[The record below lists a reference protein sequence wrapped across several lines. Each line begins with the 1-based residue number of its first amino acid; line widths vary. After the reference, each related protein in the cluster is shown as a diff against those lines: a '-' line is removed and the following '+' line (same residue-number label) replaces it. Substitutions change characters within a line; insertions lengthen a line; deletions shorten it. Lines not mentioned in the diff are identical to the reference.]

1 MRQHGHKN
9 TRQLARFLGALRS
22 RQSSHPGGHPAAQ
35 GIGVA
40 AVDEHPQ
47 PGQAFM
53 SALVTE
59 HFVLQSA
66 RSTTVSEAVG
76 RSAIYLTCVSSAVV
90 AFGFFAAATHRL
102 VPVVATV
109 LPALI
114 ILGIFTFVRMVETSV
129 ENVVFLR
136 RIEAI
141 RRYYATLDPAAAAFF
156 TFPDGNAAT
165 AALASTGMRAGLTE
179 MLFTGASMIAA
190 VTSILTGVGAAL
202 TLDIAKMP
210 LFVAVIIGTGVT
222 IVTFGLHMLWMYRR
236 GQPAMA

>member
-1 MRQHGHKN
+1 MN
-9 TRQLARFLGALRS
+9 
-22 RQSSHPGGHPAAQ
+22 
-35 GIGVA
+35 
-40 AVDEHPQ
+40 DHPQ

-76 RSAIYLTCVSSAVV
+76 RSAVYLTCVSSAVV

-114 ILGIFTFVRMVETSV
+114 ILGIFTFVRLVETSV
-129 ENVVFLR
+129 ENVVYLR

-141 RRYYATLDPAAAAFF
+141 RRYYAALDPAAAAFF
-156 TFPDGNAAT
+156 AAPDGNGAA
-165 AALASTGMRAGLTE
+165 AALASTGMRADLAE

-190 VTSILTGVGAAL
+190 VTSILAGVGAAL
-202 TLDIAKMP
+202 LLDTASMP
-210 LFVAVIIGTGVT
+210 LFAAAITGVGVT
-222 IVTFGLHMLWMYRR
+222 ILIFGLHMLWMYRR

>member
-1 MRQHGHKN
+1 MN
-9 TRQLARFLGALRS
+9 
-22 RQSSHPGGHPAAQ
+22 
-35 GIGVA
+35 
-40 AVDEHPQ
+40 EHPQ

-76 RSAIYLTCVSSAVV
+76 RSAVYLTCVSSSLV

-102 VPVVATV
+102 APVVATV

-114 ILGIFTFVRMVETSV
+114 ILGVFTFVRLVETSV

-136 RIEAI
+136 RMEAI
-141 RRYYATLDPAAAAFF
+141 RGYYATLDPAAAAFF
-156 TFPDGNAAT
+156 ASAEITGA
-165 AALASTGMRAGLTE
+165 AALASTGMRSSVVE
-179 MLFTGASMIAA
+179 MLFTSASMIAA
-190 VTSILTGVGAAL
+190 VTSMLAGVGAAL
-202 TLDIAKMP
+202 LLDTADVP
-210 LFVAVIIGTGVT
+210 LVAAVAAGV
-222 IVTFGLHMLWMYRR
+222 VVALLVYGLHMLWMYRR

>member
-1 MRQHGHKN
+1 M
-9 TRQLARFLGALRS
+9 
-22 RQSSHPGGHPAAQ
+22 
-35 GIGVA
+35 
-40 AVDEHPQ
+40 DEHQQ

-76 RSAIYLTCVSSAVV
+76 RSAVYLTCVSSAVV
-90 AFGFFAAATHRL
+90 AFGFFAASTHSL
-102 VPVVATV
+102 APVVATV

-114 ILGIFTFVRMVETSV
+114 ILGVFTFVRLVETSV

-156 TFPDGNAAT
+156 ASAQGTAV
-165 AALASTGMRAGLTE
+165 AALASTGMRSGMAE
-179 MLFTGASMIAA
+179 MFFTGASMIAA
-190 VTSILTGVGAAL
+190 VTSILAGVGAAL
-202 TLDIAKMP
+202 LLDAAGVP
-210 LFVAVIIGTGVT
+210 LVAAVSAGIGVALLA
-222 IVTFGLHMLWMYRR
+222 FGLHMLWMYRR
-236 GQPAMA
+236 GRPAMA